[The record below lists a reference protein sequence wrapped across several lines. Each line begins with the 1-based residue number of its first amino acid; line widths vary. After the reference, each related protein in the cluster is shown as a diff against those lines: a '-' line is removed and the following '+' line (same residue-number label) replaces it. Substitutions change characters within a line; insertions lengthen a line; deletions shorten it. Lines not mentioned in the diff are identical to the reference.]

1 MPEYGNYILRT
12 GGGLEDLEDVF
23 GRHLYHSRFAGRG
36 RILDIGPG
44 RCWFTRQNP
53 DLIEGLDT
61 EPEIVDHYTERGMRL
76 TLGTVYDIP
85 FPGATFDAVF
95 CCWLFEH
102 LERPARGMTE
112 IHRVLQPNG
121 YLCLIVPSPRTLTT
135 TFYDDYTHVR
145 PFTATALRQLAQ
157 DTSFSE
163 VKVSPL
169 FWTKGANRV
178 THRLGPDVAY
188 RMLRALDR
196 YGRAMRLVNRNNLML
211 EAWR

>member
-1 MPEYGNYILRT
+1 
-12 GGGLEDLEDVF
+12 
-23 GRHLYHSRFAGRG
+23 
-36 RILDIGPG
+36 
-44 RCWFTRQNP
+44 
-53 DLIEGLDT
+53 
-61 EPEIVDHYTERGMRL
+61 
-76 TLGTVYDIP
+76 
-85 FPGATFDAVF
+85 
-95 CCWLFEH
+95 
-102 LERPARGMTE
+102 MTE